1 MKHFFIVF
9 FYLITQFCTSQV
21 LQQKVLT
28 GIQLMNIYDLD
39 INKHS
44 FYADF
49 YLWFKWK
56 GDINPID
63 IEFINSI
70 EKWGSTRRVFYEPA
84 KLLPDGYFYNG
95 MRVEARF
102 YHAFDLAAFP
112 LDKHELN
119 IHMENNLHPADSLLY
134 VADSNAMFMRK
145 GFALSGW
152 NILAMKTEEHKNI
165 YPTNLGETYK
175 SDVAF
180 SNFTFKLNIERPIRY
195 FLLKLFLPLLIT
207 IFISL
212 SALLISVERTD
223 ARISVVMGSLLTA
236 VFLQQSYSSALPD
249 VGYMVLMDKIYLL
262 VYLMI
267 MLIMLRVVWVGR
279 ELAYNTNFQQITVK
293 NIDFKITVAL
303 LLGLFTG
310 IIFFSFINFFIIL

>member
-1 MKHFFIVF
+1 MKQFFIWF
-9 FYLITQFCTSQV
+9 FLILPYFCLAQSPQE
-21 LQQKVLT
+21 KVYT

-56 GDINPID
+56 GERNPID
-63 IEFINSI
+63 IEFINAI
-70 EKWGSTRRVFYEPA
+70 EKWGSTRRIFYETP
-84 KLLPDGYFYNG
+84 KLLPDGFFYNG

-119 IHMENNLHPADSLLY
+119 IHLENTNFPTDSLVY
-134 VADSNAMFMRK
+134 VADEKTTFMRK

-152 NILAMKTEEHKNI
+152 NILSIKTEAHSTI
-165 YPTNLGETYK
+165 YPTNLGETDK
-175 SDVAF
+175 GEVAF
-180 SNFTFKLNIERPIRY
+180 SNFTFQLSIERPIRY

-212 SALLISVERTD
+212 SALLISVDRTD

-279 ELAYNTNFQQITVK
+279 KVAYSSNFESILAKNQDTKMSITLL
-293 NIDFKITVAL
+293 TGL
-303 LLGLFTG
+303 LLGIMFLV
-310 IIFFSFINFFIIL
+310 L

>member
-1 MKHFFIVF
+1 MAIKRIFLLFFIH
-9 FYLITQFCTSQV
+9 LATFCAA
-21 LQQKVLT
+21 QQPQEKVLT

-56 GDINPID
+56 GNINPIE

-70 EKWGSTRRVFYEPA
+70 EKWGSTRRVFYEEP

-102 YHAFDLAAFP
+102 YHAFDLAQFP

-119 IHMENNLHPADSLLY
+119 IHIENNLHPADSLLY
-134 VADSNAMFMRK
+134 VADSNATFMRK

-152 NILAMKTEEHKNI
+152 NILSMRTEEHKSI
-165 YPTNLGETYK
+165 YPTNLGETNK

-180 SNFTFKLNIERPIRY
+180 SNFTFKFHIERPIRY

-279 ELAYNTNFQQITVK
+279 ELAYNTHFQPLLVK
-293 NIDFKITVAL
+293 NVDFKITIGL
-303 LLGLFTG
+303 LLGLLTG
-310 IIFFSFINFFIIL
+310 VIFLIL

>member
-1 MKHFFIVF
+1 MTIKNFFIVF
-9 FYLITQFCTSQV
+9 LLSIANFCWA
-21 LQQKVLT
+21 QQPQEKVLT

-56 GDINPID
+56 GDINPTE
-63 IEFINSI
+63 IEFINAI
-70 EKWGSTRRVFYEPA
+70 EKWGSTRRLFYEQA
-84 KLLPDGYFYNG
+84 KILPDGYFYNG

-102 YHAFDLAAFP
+102 YHAFDLAKFP

-119 IHMENNLHPADSLLY
+119 IHIENNLHPADSLLY
-134 VADSNAMFMRK
+134 QVDSNATFMRE

-152 NILAMKTEEHKNI
+152 NILSVKSEEHKNI
-165 YPTNLGETYK
+165 YRTNLGESDK

-180 SNFTFKLNIERPIRY
+180 SNFTFKLSIERPIRY

-267 MLIMLRVVWVGR
+267 MMIMLRVVWVGR
-279 ELAYNTNFQQITVK
+279 RLAYDNNFQQLKVSEL
-293 NIDFKITVAL
+293 DFKIAIAL
-303 LLGLFTG
+303 LLGLLIG
-310 IIFFSFINFFIIL
+310 IIFLVL